1 MYWYQVKGPMGT
13 RYPKFILIPDP
24 TQFSFENH
32 RILGNLKY
40 WLLSDIAGIPCIWGL
55 PQISSLPYIDTQNTL
70 YAWKCQRVK
79 KVSRNT
85 HSNISTLLSD
95 PSPPAT
101 WLFFSIPYPN
111 LPDIEKK
118 NPTRRALMTALPIWR
133 SASKKLRKMLSPNT
147 LSADLAPPGTPQYRN
162 RRQR

>member
-1 MYWYQVKGPMGT
+1 MGT
-13 RYPKFILIPDP
+13 RYPTFILIPDP

-70 YAWKCQRVK
+70 YAPKCQRVK

-85 HSNISTLLSD
+85 QSNILTLLSD

-101 WLFFSIPYPN
+101 RLFSITYLN
-111 LPDIEKK
+111 LPDIEEKK
-118 NPTRRALMTALPIWR
+118 PTRRALMTALPI
-133 SASKKLRKMLSPNT
+133 
-147 LSADLAPPGTPQYRN
+147 
-162 RRQR
+162 